1 MAGSSMFEVRPDRS
15 GPKNLGV
22 LLIIGSLMVLAYGY
36 ADWNSHR
43 VGLSDSEAET
53 FILNPSLAG
62 DENITVEDYRAFE
75 DEARENSA
83 FLIRAVSL
91 LGGGALLL
99 VGGGLLLKLR
109 RVGAY
114 LCVVGA
120 SVGLVGGVTG
130 SMMIRG
136 SARTHLGEALTLTYE
151 IWVYICGA
159 MMGLCLAMAALPLLN
174 LRARMAL
181 EPVRLKQHAD
191 EELLEAE

>member
-1 MAGSSMFEVRPDRS
+1 MATQGMFEVRPDRS

-22 LLIIGSLMVLAYGY
+22 LLVLGSLMVLTYGY
-36 ADWNSHR
+36 ADWKSHS
-43 VGLSDSEAET
+43 VGLSDEEAET

-62 DENITVEDYRAFE
+62 DENITVAEYRAFE

-83 FLIRAVSL
+83 FLIRAASL
-91 LGGGALLL
+91 LIGGALVLI
-99 VGGGLLLKLR
+99 GGLFLLKVK

-114 LCVVGA
+114 LCVAGS
-120 SVGLVGGVTG
+120 SVGLVGGVAG

-136 SARTHLGEALTLTYE
+136 SARTHLGEALALTYE

-159 MMGLCLAMAALPLLN
+159 MMSLCLAMAALPLLN

-181 EPVRLKQHAD
+181 EAVRVVQD
-191 EELLEAE
+191 EEAE